1 MALATAIV
9 SLAID
14 RGFMMTTNRILLWR
28 LGIAA
33 LSFAAALAVYFLVR
47 LYPPALLEPFQ
58 ATQSTLAAQ
67 SGLFGSMPSLFFTL
81 GMGLLI
87 GTCTTTLTDARL
99 YCLLWVALSL
109 ILELTQLPIVAVPL
123 SGWLSA
129 ILSASVWEIIG
140 PYWIRG
146 IFDLN
151 DLLATLVG
159 GFVALVLLTKTGA
172 GREDVDISR

>member
-1 MALATAIV
+1 
-9 SLAID
+9 
-14 RGFMMTTNRILLWR
+14 MTTNRTLLWR
-28 LGIAA
+28 LGIAGI
-33 LSFAAALAVYFLVR
+33 SFAAALAVYFLVR

-58 ATQSTLAAQ
+58 ATHSALAAQ

-87 GTCTTTLTDARL
+87 GSCTTTLTDARW

-109 ILELTQLPIVAVPL
+109 ILELTQHPMVAIPL
-123 SGWLSA
+123 STWLPATLPASA
-129 ILSASVWEIIG
+129 WEIIG

-151 DLLATLVG
+151 DMLATLVG

-172 GREDVDISR
+172 GKGDANVSQ

>member
-1 MALATAIV
+1 
-9 SLAID
+9 
-14 RGFMMTTNRILLWR
+14 LLWR

-33 LSFAAALAVYFLVR
+33 LSFAAALAVYFLAR

-67 SGLFGSMPSLFFTL
+67 AGLFGSMPSLFFTL

-87 GTCTTTLTDARL
+87 GTCTTTQTDARL
-99 YCLLWVALSL
+99 YCLLWVVLSL
-109 ILELTQLPIVAVPL
+109 ILELTQHPIVAVPL

-129 ILSASVWEIIG
+129 TLPASAWEIIG

-146 IFDLN
+146 FFDLN

-159 GFVALVLLTKTGA
+159 GFVALLLLNKTRADGGGKGDA
-172 GREDVDISR
+172 NISR